1 MKDNEI
7 EKLNL
12 PGNKYEEPFEV
23 KVFKTGISES
33 RAYWFVRIKR
43 VFSKPE
49 VAWSNIPR
57 VSHQFNLGVLPMVSC
72 DSSKLAALRFTS
84 NSVLKR
90 IVASSC
96 DLKSLD
102 FDLRQL
108 VEEVDLLKN
117 ELFNL
122 YEQVCHLEHLRVL
135 NLADNQIANVEFEFL
150 QNSLGVLDLSS
161 NK

>member
-1 MKDNEI
+1 M
-7 EKLNL
+7 
-12 PGNKYEEPFEV
+12 YE
-23 KVFKTGISES
+23 G
-33 RAYWFVRIKR
+33 
-43 VFSKPE
+43 
-49 VAWSNIPR
+49 
-57 VSHQFNLGVLPMVSC
+57 NLGVLPMVSC

>member
-1 MKDNEI
+1 
-7 EKLNL
+7 
-12 PGNKYEEPFEV
+12 
-23 KVFKTGISES
+23 
-33 RAYWFVRIKR
+33 
-43 VFSKPE
+43 
-49 VAWSNIPR
+49 
-57 VSHQFNLGVLPMVSC
+57 MVSC

-90 IVASSC
+90 IVVSSC
-96 DLKSLD
+96 DIKSLD

-122 YEQVCHLEHLRVL
+122 HEQVCHLEHLRVL
-135 NLADNQIANVEFEFL
+135 NLANNQIANVEFEFL
-150 QNSLGVLDLSS
+150 QNSLEVLDFSS